1 MWVLHFPRTCNWHFS
16 SEADS
21 FPQSAIVFT
30 FMCAPQ
36 YFWTLG
42 SFVYLECSNIQIT
55 GQENIYILFILQFLK
70 CCSLEPPSRKALYA
84 WPPETQPS
92 FLSKN
97 PDLWML
103 QSPWINIK
111 KIRLDWS
118 QVYSQLLGNA
128 NKGQLL
134 GQRNTVHFQICPQ
147 IAYGW
152 LHSSVRF
159 KMRPQISWAR
169 NAKSHSFHFWKFSLL
184 CELRCTHACKTAS
197 HTVCICLTFLC
208 YVFLRIQIIFV
219 FGHFWKIE

>member
-1 MWVLHFPRTCNWHFS
+1 MRDCLKMLSFSLYGFSDQLCTNLSKSPICPNLSAASVTFPKDNVIGAFPLRP
-16 SEADS
+16 DS

-97 PDLWML
+97 PDL
-103 QSPWINIK
+103 
-111 KIRLDWS
+111 
-118 QVYSQLLGNA
+118 
-128 NKGQLL
+128 
-134 GQRNTVHFQICPQ
+134 
-147 IAYGW
+147 
-152 LHSSVRF
+152 
-159 KMRPQISWAR
+159 
-169 NAKSHSFHFWKFSLL
+169 
-184 CELRCTHACKTAS
+184 
-197 HTVCICLTFLC
+197 
-208 YVFLRIQIIFV
+208 
-219 FGHFWKIE
+219 